1 MTNGYYQN
9 KRKLINDPVYGFI
22 TMPDDLVFDI
32 VEHQYFQ
39 RLRRIKQLGMT
50 FYVYPAAVHTRFQH
64 ALGSVHLM
72 NSALEV
78 IHRKGYPLD
87 QEDWKGAILAI
98 LLHDIGHG
106 PFSHALE
113 NVFVKDIGHEKLS
126 LYFMEELNVEFHGA
140 LDTAIA
146 IFKGEH
152 PKKFLHQLVSS
163 QLDMDRLDYLRRD
176 SFFTGVTEGVIGS
189 ERIIKML
196 RVVDDELVVD
206 RKGIYSI
213 EKFLIARRLMYW
225 QVYLHK
231 TVIIA
236 EQMIIKTLERARQLS
251 EAGEEINAS
260 PVLAEFLLQGELSPD
275 KLLNRSEFLA
285 AFAKLDDN
293 DIFSALK
300 LWAYHKDP
308 ILAKLAYGILNRKLL
323 AIRIEDKAFNTKL
336 VQRLRKIVC
345 KKEGISMKDS
355 KYLVFTSTISN
366 SAYNNEND
374 QVMLWEN
381 PGRLVELSK
390 ASDMINYSMLAKANN
405 KFFICFPKWASDELT
420 KELSFV

>member
-1 MTNGYYQN
+1 MTKSYFQN
-9 KRKLINDPVYGFI
+9 KSKIINDPVYGFI
-22 TMPDDLVFDI
+22 SIPDDLVFDI
-32 VEHQYFQ
+32 VEHAYFQ
-39 RLRRIKQLGMT
+39 RLRRIRQLGLT

-72 NSALEV
+72 TTALEV
-78 IHRKGYPLD
+78 IQRKGYSLA
-87 QEDWKGAILAI
+87 QVDWQGAILAI
-98 LLHDIGHG
+98 LLHDVGHG

-113 NVFVKDIGHEKLS
+113 DVFVDDINHEKLS
-126 LYFMEELNVEFHGA
+126 LLFMEELNVEFNGA
-140 LDTAIA
+140 LETAIS
-146 IFKGEH
+146 IFNGKH
-152 PKKFLHQLVSS
+152 PRKFLHQLVSS

-176 SFFTGVTEGVIGS
+176 SFFTGVTEGSIGS

-231 TVIIA
+231 TVIAA
-236 EQMIIKTLERARQLS
+236 EKMLIKTLERARQLG
-251 EAGEEINAS
+251 EAGEHVFAP
-260 PVLAEFLLQGELSPD
+260 PVL
-275 KLLNRSEFLA
+275 SEFLFKGKMNPRKMNSSKEFLD

-300 LWAYHKDP
+300 SWIDHKDP
-308 ILAKLAYGILNRKLL
+308 VLAGLADGMLNRKLP
-323 AIRIEDKAFNTKL
+323 AIRIQSEPFDPEQVRSLQK
-336 VQRLRKIVC
+336 VVSR
-345 KKEGISMKDS
+345 KEGISLEDS
-355 KYLVFTSTISN
+355 KYLVYTSTISN
-366 SAYNNEND
+366 SAYNEDNE

-390 ASDMINYSMLAKANN
+390 ASDMINYSMLSKAKN
-405 KFFICFPKWASDELT
+405 KYFICFPKWATGEF
-420 KELSFV
+420 EQ